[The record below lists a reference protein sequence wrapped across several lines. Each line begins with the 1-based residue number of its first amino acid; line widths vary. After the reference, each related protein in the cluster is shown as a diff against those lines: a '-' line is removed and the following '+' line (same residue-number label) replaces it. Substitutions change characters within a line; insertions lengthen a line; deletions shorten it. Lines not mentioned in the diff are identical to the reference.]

1 MPLSYSGGHM
11 QECRVCGLLFLGG
24 GACPS
29 CGSQVAMDITVD
41 DIVMDDETIPGL
53 EEIADAIGDATLEV
67 DKSEVLPFGLGAKAE
82 VIESSLPFG
91 VGSFTSEVNEVAI
104 PFSHSDVDSEGSE
117 EEIQIDSVET
127 KPVIVEQTGSTEVV
141 ETNESTPVVEE
152 STRLHELQS
161 TVPTINHESIEAV
174 VQNVQ
179 TESSPTE
186 IPSSKDT
193 IELDS
198 NESPVSAEPLG
209 PQPTRIIAD
218 MAEVDSDANQG
229 TDFTET
235 TLAEGVPDMWKI
247 DAAEVDMD
255 AIYSQEE
262 QVVEVNFDNEL
273 DSGDVQV
280 SFDDF
285 HHSPVEESM
294 ASDEDAPVLHP
305 AKALAVESSGQ
316 PEISSMVNT
325 AFEHIANSSW
335 MQAAQILSTASNN
348 RPNDPAILNNLGLS
362 LLQSALEMDSKN
374 DPMSSSQYEAAIMA
388 LRQGAKVDSSNNT
401 ILLNLSHALLVSG
414 RAEKA
419 LKVINVLR
427 GRDANNIEVENTL
440 GACLIQ
446 LGRDEEA
453 QSVLEPFSSDTIVA
467 GNLSLI

>member
-1 MPLSYSGGHM
+1 M

-53 EEIADAIGDATLEV
+53 EEIADAIGDATLDV
-67 DKSEVLPFGLGAKAE
+67 DKSEVLPFGMGAKAE

-104 PFSHSDVDSEGSE
+104 PYSHSDLDSETSE

-127 KPVIVEQTGSTEVV
+127 EPVVVEHAGLDEVV
-141 ETNESTPVVEE
+141 EINEPTHVVEDVQIKSNDDIAE
-152 STRLHELQS
+152 PS
-161 TVPTINHESIEAV
+161 SIEY
-174 VQNVQ
+174 
-179 TESSPTE
+179 S
-186 IPSSKDT
+186 SSKDT
-193 IELDS
+193 LEIES
-198 NESPVSAEPLG
+198 NESPVSVRSPDV
-209 PQPTRIIAD
+209 QPTRIVAD
-218 MAEVDSDANQG
+218 LPDMGVAEMNG
-229 TDFTET
+229 TNVTEA
-235 TLAEGVPDMWKI
+235 TLAEEVPDLWKI

-262 QVVEVNFDNEL
+262 QIVEVNFDNEL

-294 ASDEDAPVLHP
+294 ASDEDAPQLHP

-316 PEISSMVNT
+316 PEISRLVNT
-325 AFEHIANSSW
+325 AFEHIAKSSW

-388 LRQGAKVDSSNNT
+388 LRQGAKIDSRNNT

-427 GRDANNIEVENTL
+427 SREANNLEVENTL
-440 GACLIQ
+440 
-446 LGRDEEA
+446 
-453 QSVLEPFSSDTIVA
+453 
-467 GNLSLI
+467 

>member
-1 MPLSYSGGHM
+1 M

-29 CGSQVAMDITVD
+29 CGSQVAMDVSVD

-53 EEIADAIGDATLEV
+53 EEIADAIGDATLDV
-67 DKSEVLPFGLGAKAE
+67 DKSELLPFGLGAKAE

-104 PFSHSDVDSEGSE
+104 PYSHSDVDSEGSS

-127 KPVIVEQTGSTEVV
+127 KPVIVEQTTPDDVV
-141 ETNESTPVVEE
+141 ETNEAAPVIDEGTSKLPE
-152 STRLHELQS
+152 SKS
-161 TVPTINHESIEAV
+161 TVPTVSLESIEHV

-179 TESSPTE
+179 VEPYDGLLEPSSTE
-186 IPSSKDT
+186 IPSSKDS
-193 IELDS
+193 IALDS
-198 NESPVSAEPLG
+198 NESPVSPESSGA
-209 PQPTRIIAD
+209 QPTRIVAD
-218 MAEVDSDANQG
+218 MTVVDTEAKQV

-247 DAAEVDMD
+247 DAADVDMD

-262 QVVEVNFDNEL
+262 QIVEVNFDNEL

-294 ASDEDAPVLHP
+294 ASDDDAPQLHP

-316 PEISSMVNT
+316 PEISVMVNT
-325 AFEHIANSSW
+325 AFEHMANSYW

-348 RPNDPAILNNLGLS
+348 RPNDPTILNNLGLS

-388 LRQGAKVDSSNNT
+388 LRQGAKADSTNNT

-419 LKVINVLR
+419 LKVIDVVR
-427 GRDANNIEVENTL
+427 SREANNLEVENTL

-453 QSVLEPFSSDTIVA
+453 QSVLEPFSSDAIVA

>member
-1 MPLSYSGGHM
+1 MPLSHLGGHM

-53 EEIADAIGDATLEV
+53 EEIADAIGDATLDV

-104 PFSHSDVDSEGSE
+104 PYSHSDVDSEGFDE
-117 EEIQIDSVET
+117 ETQIDSVESE
-127 KPVIVEQTGSTEVV
+127 PVIVEQTGSDEVV
-141 ETNESTPVVEE
+141 ETNESTP
-152 STRLHELQS
+152 
-161 TVPTINHESIEAV
+161 TVYPESIGQIFED
-174 VQNVQ
+174 VQF
-179 TESSPTE
+179 ESHDRLVEPSPTE
-186 IPSSKDT
+186 IPSSKDA
-193 IELDS
+193 IEFDS
-198 NESPVSAEPLG
+198 DESQLSAEYPG
-209 PQPTRIIAD
+209 AQPTRIVAD
-218 MAEVDSDANQG
+218 LPQVGVDAKQG

-235 TLAEGVPDMWKI
+235 TLAEGVPDMWRI

-262 QVVEVNFDNEL
+262 QIVEVNFDNEL

-294 ASDEDAPVLHP
+294 ASDDDAPQLHP
-305 AKALAVESSGQ
+305 ARALAVESSGQ
-316 PEISSMVNT
+316 PEISNMVNA

-388 LRQGAKVDSSNNT
+388 LRQGAKVDSNNNT

-427 GRDANNIEVENTL
+427 SRDANNLEVENAL

>member
-1 MPLSYSGGHM
+1 M

-41 DIVMDDETIPGL
+41 EIVMDDDTIPGL
-53 EEIADAIGDATLEV
+53 EEIADAIGDATLDV

-104 PFSHSDVDSEGSE
+104 PYSHSDGDSEGSE
-117 EEIQIDSVET
+117 EESQIDSVET
-127 KPVIVEQTGSTEVV
+127 KPVILDQTGPDEVV
-141 ETNESTPVVEE
+141 ETNKSTPFVEE
-152 STRLHELQS
+152 PTSKLQES
-161 TVPTINHESIEAV
+161 KLTVPTVNSESIERV
-174 VQNVQ
+174 VENVQ
-179 TESSPTE
+179 VESYDGLVEPSFTE
-186 IPSSKDT
+186 IPLSKDT

-198 NESPVSAEPLG
+198 NESPFSVEASGA
-209 PQPTRIIAD
+209 QPTRIEAD
-218 MAEVDSDANQG
+218 TTLMDSDAKQR

-262 QVVEVNFDNEL
+262 QIVEVNFENEL

-294 ASDEDAPVLHP
+294 ASDEDAPELHP

-316 PEISSMVNT
+316 PEISSMINT
-325 AFEHIANSSW
+325 AFEFMANSSW

-427 GRDANNIEVENTL
+427 GRAPSDIEIENTL

-453 QSVLEPFSSDTIVA
+453 KSVLEPFSSDTIVA

>member
-1 MPLSYSGGHM
+1 M

-53 EEIADAIGDATLEV
+53 EEIADAIGDATLDV
-67 DKSEVLPFGLGAKAE
+67 DKSEVLPFGMGAKAE

-104 PFSHSDVDSEGSE
+104 PYSHSDLDSETSE

-127 KPVIVEQTGSTEVV
+127 EPVVVEQTDLDEVV
-141 ETNESTPVVEE
+141 ETNEPTPVVEDVQIKSNDDIAE
-152 STRLHELQS
+152 PS
-161 TVPTINHESIEAV
+161 SIEI
-174 VQNVQ
+174 
-179 TESSPTE
+179 S
-186 IPSSKDT
+186 SSKDT
-193 IELDS
+193 LEIES
-198 NESPVSAEPLG
+198 NESPVSVRSPDV
-209 PQPTRIIAD
+209 QPTRIVAD
-218 MAEVDSDANQG
+218 LPDMGVAAMNG
-229 TDFTET
+229 TNVTEA
-235 TLAEGVPDMWKI
+235 TLAEEVPDLWKI

-262 QVVEVNFDNEL
+262 QIVEVNFDNEL

-294 ASDEDAPVLHP
+294 ASDEDAPQLHP

-316 PEISSMVNT
+316 PEISRLVNT
-325 AFEHIANSSW
+325 AFEHIAKSSW

-388 LRQGAKVDSSNNT
+388 LRQGAKIDSSNNT

-427 GRDANNIEVENTL
+427 SREANNLEVENTL

-453 QSVLEPFSSDTIVA
+453 QLVLQPFSSDTIVA

>member
-1 MPLSYSGGHM
+1 M

-53 EEIADAIGDATLEV
+53 EEIADAIGDATLDV

-104 PFSHSDVDSEGSE
+104 PYSQSDADSKGSE
-117 EEIQIDSVET
+117 EEIQIESVET
-127 KPVIVEQTGSTEVV
+127 EPVFVEQTSPDEVV
-141 ETNESTPVVEE
+141 ETTEQTPVVEE
-152 STRLHELQS
+152 TISKLHES
-161 TVPTINHESIEAV
+161 TSTAPIVNHESVEHVAQD
-174 VQNVQ
+174 VQVEPYDGPVQ
-179 TESSPTE
+179 PSSSE
-186 IPSSKDT
+186 IPSPRGAME
-193 IELDS
+193 IDS
-198 NESPVSAEPLG
+198 NDSPVSAESSDA
-209 PQPTRIIAD
+209 QPTRIVAD
-218 MAEVDSDANQG
+218 LSQMDVDAEQG
-229 TDFTET
+229 TNFTEA

-262 QVVEVNFDNEL
+262 QIVEVNFDNEL

-285 HHSPVEESM
+285 HHSPVEESL
-294 ASDEDAPVLHP
+294 ASDQDAPQLHP

-316 PEISSMVNT
+316 PEISNMVNS
-325 AFEHIANSSW
+325 AFEHISNSSW

-362 LLQSALEMDSKN
+362 LLHSALEMDSKN

-388 LRQGAKVDSSNNT
+388 LRQGAKVDSNNNT

-427 GRDANNIEVENTL
+427 TRDANNLEVENTL

-453 QSVLEPFSSDTIVA
+453 KSVLEPFSSDNIVA